1 MIGED
6 QEFRSRGGQ
15 RPNGVVGC
23 RAIVR
28 LGITAIT
35 ACDSLPIAVA
45 LDTYATFEARNWNVG
60 RMKDVCATGD
70 CVVYSP
76 DPCQT
81 AMLGTFRRRLG
92 SESQMAL
99 VPLGGGAADGLRP
112 YVLNQHE
119 AIRLNVAD
127 LSVSF
132 SRTGFHY
139 LEHHEALAFTM
150 GERAAPCLERVML
163 AGPPQNT
170 FPSLRCVVV
179 PFSR

>member
-28 LGITAIT
+28 LGITA
-35 ACDSLPIAVA
+35 CDSLPIAVP
-45 LDTYATFEARNWNVG
+45 LDTYAIFEVRNWNVG
-60 RMKDVCATGD
+60 RKKDVCATGD
-70 CVVYSP
+70 CVVHSP
-76 DPCQT
+76 DPARPLC
-81 AMLGTFRRRLG
+81 LGRFETVRQRKPDGACASGRRRG
-92 SESQMAL
+92 RWPSPVRAQPTRSYPPERRG
-99 VPLGGGAADGLRP
+99 PL
-112 YVLNQHE
+112 
-119 AIRLNVAD
+119 RL
-127 LSVSF
+127 F
-132 SRTGFHY
+132 SRTGFRY

-150 GERAAPCLERVML
+150 GERAALCLERVML